1 MSLSLLLLATV
12 FPAII
17 VSGFTALIVNDLRSS
32 RSTARMVEARRASR

>member
-17 VSGFTALIVNDLRSS
+17 VSGFTALIVNDLRSN
-32 RSTARMVEARRASR
+32 RSMAKLTAARQAKR